1 MPLPPRAISGGGED
15 AMAMD
20 VDTAAKCK
28 IIFLHNVLLIKLKSI
43 SNIQYKLCLLML

>member
-1 MPLPPRAISGGGED
+1 MPLPPNGGGED

-20 VDTAAKCK
+20 VDTTNYCK

-43 SNIQYKLCLLML
+43 SNIQYKLCLHCL